1 MKRWSMRLTALVLTL
16 FMLVTTMTGC
26 SLELP
31 PAVRQMISGYVTTDF
46 ENMQYVRPDP
56 TEIQMALDDVEIASQ
71 QPDFYELEIAMSNF
85 VVLYYDF
92 YTNYFLAD
100 IHYCAD
106 TTDIYWTDE
115 YNYCMEATTEV
126 DAMLDEFFRI
136 LAASPHRATLET
148 DEYYG
153 ADFFEDYEGESIWTE
168 EYTALM
174 DREAELITQ
183 YYDLANQSA
192 TASYDEYVEVW
203 APQMC
208 QVYVD
213 LVLVRQEIATYNGY
227 DSYLDYAYEET
238 YSRDYTPQQQ
248 ADYLA
253 EVREHLV
260 PIFYQIYTEG
270 ISHSV
275 RIRRRDEEDT
285 LAYVEE
291 MATNMGGVY
300 LEAFQLMSEKHLYDN
315 TVSSKKFES
324 SFEVFLISYNV
335 PYLFLCPEGD
345 DYDFLTFAHEF
356 GHFTNDYAS
365 NNSGVSTDVAE
376 IFSQGTEYLSLF
388 YVEEAANTD
397 TLEIIKMADSLG
409 VYVQQSCFADF
420 EQRVYAMDP
429 EDLNVENVFALF
441 DQVSLEYGF
450 DAFDF
455 DARTFVSIPHF
466 FTSPVYVFSYVVSND
481 AAMQIYQMEQ
491 DESGSGLAMMQEHL
505 DTEEEQ
511 FLAFLE
517 SAGLESP
524 FVEGRLES
532 VAEVFYKVLLE

>member
-1 MKRWSMRLTALVLTL
+1 MKRWKMRLTALVLIL
-16 FMLVTTMTGC
+16 LMLVSTMTGC
-26 SLELP
+26 TLEIP
-31 PAVRQMISGYVTTDF
+31 PAVRQMISNYITTDY
-46 ENMQYVRPDP
+46 NDMQYVRPDV
-56 TEIQMALDDVEIASQ
+56 TELQKALDDVEVASQ

-100 IHYCAD
+100 INYCAD
-106 TTDIYWTDE
+106 MTDTYWTEE
-115 YNYCMEATTEV
+115 YNFCMDATTEV

-136 LAASPHRATLET
+136 LAASPHRAVLET

-153 ADFFEDYEGESIWTE
+153 EGYFDQYDGESIWTE

-174 DREAELITQ
+174 EQEADLITQ
-183 YYDLANQSA
+183 YYDLSAQSA
-192 TASYDEYVEVW
+192 EADYDEYVEVW

-213 LVLVRQEIATYNGY
+213 LVLVRQEIAAYNGY
-227 DSYLDYAYEET
+227 DNYLDYAYEENYT
-238 YSRDYTPQQQ
+238 RDYTPEQQ
-248 ADYLA
+248 AEYLA

-260 PIFYQIYTEG
+260 PIFYEIYTEG
-270 ISHSV
+270 LSRSV
-275 RIRRRDEEDT
+275 RLRRRDEEDT
-285 LAYVEE
+285 FAYVEE
-291 MATNMGGVY
+291 MANNMGGIY
-300 LEAFQLMSEKHLYDN
+300 LEAFRLMDEKNLYDITISPN
-315 TVSSKKFES
+315 KFNS

-335 PYLFLCPEGD
+335 PYIFLCPEGD
-345 DYDFLTFAHEF
+345 DYDLLTFAHEF

-365 NNSGVSTDVAE
+365 NNSGVSIDVAE

-388 YVEEAANTD
+388 YVEDAADTE
-397 TLEIIKMADSLG
+397 TLEIIKMLDSLG

-429 EDLNVENVFALF
+429 EDLNVDNVFALF
-441 DQVSLEYGF
+441 DQVALEYGF
-450 DAFDF
+450 DSFGF

-491 DESGSGLAMMQEHL
+491 AEPGAGLALMQEHM
-505 DTEEEQ
+505 DTDVEE
-511 FLAFLE
+511 FLAFVE

-532 VAEVFYKVLLE
+532 VAEVFRKVLLE